1 MGHRDVALMA
11 HLMRRAGFG
20 ASYEELEAR
29 VAAKGYETTVEELL
43 DPDSHGI
50 PPVDELLMARFHP
63 EIELPTN
70 LVGATNFMYHMLNTQ
85 RPLEEK
91 MTLFWHMVF
100 ATGNSK
106 IDNPPEMVHQFA
118 MFRKRG
124 LRNYQELLVE
134 LAKDP
139 AMIYWLDN
147 NVNHKKA
154 PNENW
159 GRELLELFSM
169 GQGNYTEKDVFE
181 CSRAFTGWT
190 INHKIPQVP
199 FGRYVWQFE
208 YKEEDHDDGEKV
220 FLGQRGR
227 FNGEDIIDIIVQEP
241 ATARFIARHLYNF
254 FVADEVQVPSWKDIP
269 PRDPEAMQALADTF
283 VSSGYDIRST
293 LRMLFNSEFFKDEKV
308 WFARVKSPAEVV
320 AGTIRLVVGE
330 DFRGA
335 KPGLMKIAQESEYLG
350 QELINPPSVE
360 GWHTGQE
367 WIDSGALLQRINFVS
382 DKLGDPTMPGV
393 RAVIDRLSARERM
406 SAEEFVEGCLELIG
420 PLRVGEETR
429 QELVEHAKGE
439 GEIRRGATEEER
451 RIFGQ
456 RVAQML
462 QLIAATGEYQFC

>member
-1 MGHRDVALMA
+1 MADRDMALMA

-20 ASYEELEAR
+20 APREELETR
-29 VAAKGYETTVEELL
+29 VAKGYEATVEDLL
-43 DPDSHGI
+43 DPDAHGI
-50 PPVDELLMARFHP
+50 PVVDGLLMARFHP
-63 EIELPTN
+63 DIEFPSLQ
-70 LVGATNFMYHMLNTQ
+70 VGASNFMYHLIHSQ
-85 RPLEEK
+85 RSLEEK

-100 ATGNSK
+100 ATGASK
-106 IDNPPEMVHQFA
+106 LGAARDMTRQLA

-124 LRNYQELLVE
+124 LGNYQELLVE

-139 AMIYWLDN
+139 AMIFWLDN

-190 INHKIPQVP
+190 LKPRIPEIP
-199 FGRYVWQFE
+199 YGGHLWQFE

-269 PRDPEAMQALADTF
+269 PRDPEAVQALADTF

-320 AGTIRLVVGE
+320 AGTIRLVGE
-330 DFRGA
+330 DFREPR
-335 KPGLMKIAQESEYLG
+335 PGLIEIAQESEYQG

-367 WIDSGALLQRINFVS
+367 WIDSGALLQRVNFVA
-382 DKLGDPTMPGV
+382 DKLGDTSLPGV

-429 QELVEHAKGE
+429 QELVEHAKE
-439 GEIRRGATEEER
+439 GDEIRRGATEEER
-451 RIFGQ
+451 SVFGQ

-462 QLIAATGEYQFC
+462 QLISATREYQFC